1 MQQSLPLEQGTGDRG
16 QETEDRGQPGAALGA
31 TRAAGSKRAPQVPD
45 RVRASLGWAG
55 LPVTLLGLLAFWQL
69 LVAAGGY
76 RPFILPGPALVAQ
89 RFAQAAQSGILWR
102 HTSATLVEALGGFVI
117 ALALGLSVG
126 YVLGQLPWLER
137 ALAPVL
143 AASQAIPIIAVAPLV
158 ILWFGPGLSSKLLIA
173 ALITFLPI
181 LISAV
186 VAIRGIP
193 RELREMALIS
203 GAGRWQMLRY
213 VEAPLSLP
221 VLFGGVRTGL
231 ALATTGAVVG
241 EFVAGREGL
250 GAMINIA
257 RGLFDTPL
265 IFVALITL
273 AAITLGLYLLANLAE
288 RLLVR
293 WEQ

>member
-1 MQQSLPLEQGTGDRG
+1 MQRTLPMQRG
-16 QETEDRGQPGAALGA
+16 VSAAP
-31 TRAAGSKRAPQVPD
+31 RPAPQGWSGL
-45 RVRASLGWAG
+45 RWAG
-55 LPVTLLGLLAFWQL
+55 LPVALLGLLAFWQV

-76 RPFILPGPALVAQ
+76 RPFILPSPALVAE
-89 RFAQAAQSGILWR
+89 RFADAARSGILWR
-102 HTSATLVEALGGFVI
+102 HTSATLVEALGGF
-117 ALALGLSVG
+117 ALAL
-126 YVLGQLPWLER
+126 VLGLTLGYILAHLPWLER

-143 AASQAIPIIAVAPLV
+143 AASQAIPVVAVAPLI
-158 ILWFGPGLSSKLLIA
+158 ILWFGPGLVSKLLVA

-181 LISAV
+181 LLATV
-186 VAIRGIP
+186 VALRGIP

-241 EFVAGREGL
+241 EFVAGRDGL

-265 IFVALITL
+265 IFVALLTL
-273 AAITLGLYLLANLAE
+273 AAITLGLYLLATLVE
-288 RLLVR
+288 RALVR
-293 WEQ
+293 WEVE

>member
-1 MQQSLPLEQGTGDRG
+1 MEERMQQTLPMRRSE
-16 QETEDRGQPGAALGA
+16 P
-31 TRAAGSKRAPQVPD
+31 APRERRRPPVGL
-45 RVRASLGWAG
+45 RWAG
-55 LPVTLLGLLAFWQL
+55 LPVTVLGLLALWQL
-69 LVAAGGY
+69 LVVAGGY
-76 RPFILPGPALVAQ
+76 RPFILPGPGLVAE
-89 RFAQAAQSGILWR
+89 RFAQAAGSGILWR
-102 HTSATLVEALGGFVI
+102 HTSATLVEALGGFGI

-126 YVLGQLPWLER
+126 YLLAHLPWLER

-143 AASQAIPIIAVAPLV
+143 AASQAVPVIAVAPLV
-158 ILWFGPGLSSKLLIA
+158 ILWFGPGLRSKLLIA

-181 LISAV
+181 LISTV

-203 GAGRWQMLRY
+203 GAGRWQMLRF

-250 GAMINIA
+250 GALINIA

-265 IFVALITL
+265 IFVALLTL
-273 AAITLGLYLLANLAE
+273 ATITLGLYLAANLLE
-288 RLLVR
+288 RLLVT
-293 WEQ
+293 WESTL

>member
-1 MQQSLPLEQGTGDRG
+1 MQRTLPLRG
-16 QETEDRGQPGAALGA
+16 GAA
-31 TRAAGSKRAPQVPD
+31 TRPAPVRLAGSLR
-45 RVRASLGWAG
+45 WAG
-55 LPVTLLGLLAFWQL
+55 LPMSILGLLALWQL
-69 LVAAGGY
+69 VVTAGGY
-76 RPFILPGPALVAQ
+76 RPFILPSPALVAE
-89 RFAQAAQSGILWR
+89 RFVAAAQSGVLWR
-102 HTSATLVEALGGFVI
+102 HTSATLVETLGGFGI
-117 ALALGLSVG
+117 ALVLGLTIG
-126 YVLGQLPWLER
+126 YILAHIPALER
-137 ALAPVL
+137 SLGPL
-143 AASQAIPIIAVAPLV
+143 MAASQAIPVVAVAPLI
-158 ILWFGPGLSSKLLIA
+158 ILWFGPGLTGKLLIA

-181 LISAV
+181 VIATV

-203 GAGRWQMLRY
+203 GASRWQMLRY

-265 IFVALITL
+265 IFVALLTL
-273 AAITLGLYLLANLAE
+273 AAITLGLYMAATLIE
-288 RLLVR
+288 RALMR
-293 WEQ
+293 WELG

>member
-1 MQQSLPLEQGTGDRG
+1 MQRTMPIGRAELA
-16 QETEDRGQPGAALGA
+16 GAAP
-31 TRAAGSKRAPQVPD
+31 APRR
-45 RVRASLGWAG
+45 RVDLHWAG
-55 LPVTLLGLLAFWQL
+55 LPVTILGLLALWQL
-69 LVAAGGY
+69 IVTAGGY
-76 RPFILPGPALVAQ
+76 RPFILPGPGLVAE
-89 RFAQAAQSGILWR
+89 RFVQAAQSGVLWQ
-102 HTSATLVEALGGFVI
+102 HTAATLVEALGGFAI
-117 ALALGLSVG
+117 ALVFGLTIG
-126 YVLGQLPWLER
+126 YILAHIPWLER

-143 AASQAIPIIAVAPLV
+143 AASQAIPIVAVAPLV
-158 ILWFGPGLSSKLLIA
+158 ILWFGPGLTSKLLVA

-181 LISAV
+181 LISTV
-186 VAIRGIP
+186 VALRGIP

-203 GAGRWQMLRY
+203 GASRRQMLRY

-221 VLFGGVRTGL
+221 VLFGGLRTGL

-250 GAMINIA
+250 GALINIA

-273 AAITLGLYLLANLAE
+273 ALITLALYLVANLAE
-288 RLLVR
+288 RLLVT

>member
-1 MQQSLPLEQGTGDRG
+1 MQQTLPMRRSEPARRGRRRPQLELR
-16 QETEDRGQPGAALGA
+16 
-31 TRAAGSKRAPQVPD
+31 
-45 RVRASLGWAG
+45 WAG
-55 LPVTLLGLLAFWQL
+55 LPVTILGLLALWQL
-69 LVAAGGY
+69 VVVAGGY
-76 RPFILPGPALVAQ
+76 RPFILPGPALVAE
-89 RFAQAAQSGILWR
+89 RFLQAAGSGILWQ
-102 HTSATLVEALGGFVI
+102 HTSATLVEALGGFGI
-117 ALALGLSVG
+117 ALVLGLSVG
-126 YVLGQLPWLER
+126 YLLAKLPWLER

-143 AASQAIPIIAVAPLV
+143 AASQAIPVVAVAPLV
-158 ILWFGPGLSSKLLIA
+158 ILWFGPGLRSKLLIA

-181 LISAV
+181 LISTV
-186 VAIRGIP
+186 VAIRSIP

-203 GAGRWQMLRY
+203 GAGRWQMLRF

-265 IFVALITL
+265 IFVALLTL
-273 AAITLGLYLLANLAE
+273 ATITLGLYLAANLLE
-288 RLLVR
+288 RLLVT
-293 WEQ
+293 WEPIS